1 MHSFI
6 DSTLNQ
12 WYPVKDNSI
21 ASRCSTPL
29 FTFNIPQNMHGQKT
43 LSMSDNATFMHKKT
57 SVFSYFTN
65 CKRYYF
71 NSAMRTDNET
81 AVETIERKESEQ
93 FNTAERMSK

>member
-1 MHSFI
+1 
-6 DSTLNQ
+6 
-12 WYPVKDNSI
+12 
-21 ASRCSTPL
+21 
-29 FTFNIPQNMHGQKT
+29 
-43 LSMSDNATFMHKKT
+43 MSDNATFMHKKT
-57 SVFSYFTN
+57 SVFLYFTN